1 LNFPDIAAY
10 VHFRIRS
17 FAAYVRAENLNT
29 AVSRDGVFGFYNN
42 NLAAPNYPYQGLMI
56 RVGIY
61 WSFVN

>member
-1 LNFPDIAAY
+1 

-29 AVSRDGVFGFYNN
+29 AVSREGVFGFYNN